1 MDELAAGFQF
11 PSDRRS
17 LPRSPWLVALGR
29 QIIYACCSALWES
42 SLNSEERTL

>member
-29 QIIYACCSALWES
+29 QIIYACCVLFR
-42 SLNSEERTL
+42 SLGEFLK